1 MSLCLGLFLNQPQ
14 TISHQEASVARRL
27 LAEGHPTVSH
37 SDLSA
42 ATPAV
47 THRLIKQPSIL
58 HAELRLQ
65 VLFTSVCKLQ
75 LSLRRHADIFTVC
88 LSVWIWAQCPWRV
101 SVWKSC
107 LFVAFSSF
115 SSCDSDLQWSPFIF
129 RLRPRYQPKLKPVL
143 FCTFSNQ

>member
-1 MSLCLGLFLNQPQ
+1 MSLCLGPFLNQPQ

-58 HAELRLQ
+58 HAELQLQ

-88 LSVWIWAQCPWRV
+88 LSGFELCVRDV
-101 SVWKSC
+101 SAYESLVC
-107 LFVAFSSF
+107 LSPSAVSHRATRTCNDPRSSL
-115 SSCDSDLQWSPFIF
+115 DSDH
-129 RLRPRYQPKLKPVL
+129 V
-143 FCTFSNQ
+143 TNQS

>member
-1 MSLCLGLFLNQPQ
+1 MSLCLGPFLNQPQ

-58 HAELRLQ
+58 LAELRLQ
-65 VLFTSVCKLQ
+65 VLFTSVCKLR

-88 LSVWIWAQCPWRV
+88 LSGFELCVRDV
-101 SVWKSC
+101 SVYESLVC
-107 LFVAFSSF
+107 SF
-115 SSCDSDLQWSPFIF
+115 SSCDSDLQRSPFIF